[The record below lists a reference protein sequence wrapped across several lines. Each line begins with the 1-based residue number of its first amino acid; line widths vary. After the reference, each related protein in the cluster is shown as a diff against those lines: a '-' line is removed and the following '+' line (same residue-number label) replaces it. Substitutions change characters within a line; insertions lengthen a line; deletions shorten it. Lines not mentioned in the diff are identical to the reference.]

1 MVTYGNKKT
10 FMETSMINLAIYG
23 NPQMMLNLWCFPQN
37 NLKSVQQFIAVPQD
51 SAAPFWCGKWPFW
64 PPFSAMS
71 TPALHNKP
79 YLKHFHPSINWINW
93 IYLSHLRGLLDGDAC
108 GKVGSGDTFIDTLK
122 AQRSGSG
129 HFIKDEQPITK
140 FFPILRTECGMVK
153 LVKELQLWNAE
164 SPILV
169 TDSWSNSSKSCSC
182 EMQNLQS

>member
-1 MVTYGNKKT
+1 
-10 FMETSMINLAIYG
+10 
-23 NPQMMLNLWCFPQN
+23 MMLSSEQ
-37 NLKSVQQFIAVPQD
+37 SQIGTAVHTIPQD

-79 YLKHFHPSINWINW
+79 YLKHFHPSIIW

-129 HFIKDEQPITK
+129 HFFKDEQPITK